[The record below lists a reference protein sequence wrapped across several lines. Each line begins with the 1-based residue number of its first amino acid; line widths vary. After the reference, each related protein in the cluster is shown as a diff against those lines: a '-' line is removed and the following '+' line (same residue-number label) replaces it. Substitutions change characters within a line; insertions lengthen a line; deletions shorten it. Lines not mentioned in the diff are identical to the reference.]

1 MSRLHC
7 TSREKITQQ
16 LLKLLAE
23 APQGLRY
30 TEVHRKLSDALPEI
44 PSNTI
49 HGTIWNIETKTPE
62 IIKPARGLFLLA
74 KNKEHETT
82 VPPDYEML
90 KSKVCEEDF
99 YAPFAEYLV
108 KELEECTK
116 AIPVG
121 GNRFKDKWGTPDVV
135 GVMKPRP
142 SDILAF
148 PEEII
153 SGEVK
158 VDDTGLITAFGQAC
172 SYKLFSHKSYIA
184 IPESAREED
193 ISRLD
198 SLCMIFGIGLI
209 LFDATNPKDPNFQIR
224 TRAIKQDPDMFY
236 VNKVLK
242 DIADELL
249 G

>member
-1 MSRLHC
+1 M
-7 TSREKITQQ
+7 TNREKITPL
-16 LLKLLAE
+16 LLKYLAE

-30 TEVHRKLSDALPEI
+30 SEVHRRLSVDLPEM
-44 PSNTI
+44 PSNAI
-49 HGTIWNIETKTPE
+49 HGVIWNIETKIPE
-62 IIKPARGLFLLA
+62 IIKPARGLFMLRKSSDQELI
-74 KNKEHETT
+74 
-82 VPPDYEML
+82 VPPEPQKT
-90 KSKVCEEDF
+90 KSKICEEDF

-121 GNRFKDKWGTPDVV
+121 GNRFRDKWGTPDVV

-142 SDILAF
+142 SDILSF

-158 VDDTGLITAFGQAC
+158 IDDAGLITAFGQAC

-184 IPESAREED
+184 IPQSAREED

-224 TRAIKQDPDMFY
+224 TRALKQDPDMFY

-242 DIADELL
+242 DFADELL

>member
-1 MSRLHC
+1 M
-7 TSREKITQQ
+7 TINEKITPL

-23 APQGLRY
+23 APQGMRY
-30 TEVHRKLSDALPEI
+30 REALRKLSEALPEI
-44 PSNTI
+44 PSNKI
-49 HGTIWNIETKTPE
+49 HGAMHNIETNVPE
-62 IIKPARGLFLLA
+62 ITKPAPGLFLLA
-74 KNKEHETT
+74 KFKEQKTT
-82 VPPDYEML
+82 TTPEQQGP
-90 KSKVCEEDF
+90 KSKTCEEDF
-99 YAPFAEYLV
+99 YAPFADYLV
-108 KELEECTK
+108 NELEECTK
-116 AIPVG
+116 AIPIG

-135 GVMKPRP
+135 GVMKKRP

-148 PEEII
+148 PEEIV

-158 VDDTGLITAFGQAC
+158 ADDAGLITAFGQAC

-184 IPESAREED
+184 IPQSAREED

-209 LFDATNPKDPNFQIR
+209 LFDATNPKDPDFQIR
-224 TRAIKQDPDMFY
+224 TRALKQDPDMFY

-249 G
+249 